1 MYTTLLSILILILY
15 SKMSHHITSH
25 PATRERDRERERG
38 RLSVNINKNEL
49 ALRAAHSTYIAY
61 PVLRGCL
68 HQTMCSAYTS
78 PLQYRGRNSDLGPC
92 IPSHIM
98 RTADTLTREPAVLSS
113 DEGSASRLSGIS
125 SAMAL
130 QGLRKGQVPPQGDLE
145 PILEFAFLGMRPY
158 AVQA

>member
-1 MYTTLLSILILILY
+1 MYTTLLSILILY

-25 PATRERDRERERG
+25 HTLLRGRERER
-38 RLSVNINKNEL
+38 RHMSVNINKNAL
-49 ALRAAHSTYIAY
+49 ALPAAHGTYRAH
-61 PVLRGCL
+61 PVLCGCL

-78 PLQYRGRNSDLGPC
+78 PLQCRGRYLDLGPC
-92 IPSHIM
+92 IPSRMM
-98 RTADTLTREPAVLSS
+98 RAADTLTREPAVLSF

-130 QGLRKGQVPPQGDLE
+130 QGLRKGQVPLQGDLE
-145 PILEFAFLGMRPY
+145 PILESAFLGMRPY